1 MRKRVTLFIVAGD
14 QILLIHRLREGDSY
28 FVVPGGG
35 VEEGETVIEAA
46 HREAAEETGLQ
57 IELGGLLWERPFTTL
72 ISNGEEIQQVEYAY
86 LITQFSGEPCL
97 GGPEFERQ
105 SETNRYSLAW
115 LPLAE
120 FPDRFVYPSGT
131 DIASLLKALN
141 NR

>member
-1 MRKRVTLFIVAGD
+1 MAGRSD
-14 QILLIHRLREGDSY
+14 SVDPPPPRGDSY

-86 LITQFSGEPCL
+86 LITQFSGEPRL

-105 SETNRYSLAW
+105 SETNRYSLAAAPGRIPTA
-115 LPLAE
+115 LSIHLAQ
-120 FPDRFVYPSGT
+120 T
-131 DIASLLKALN
+131 
-141 NR
+141 